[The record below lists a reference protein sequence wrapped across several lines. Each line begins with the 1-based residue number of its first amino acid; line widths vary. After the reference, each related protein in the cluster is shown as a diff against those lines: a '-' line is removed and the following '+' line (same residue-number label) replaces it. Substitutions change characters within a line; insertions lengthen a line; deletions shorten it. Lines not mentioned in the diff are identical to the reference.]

1 MDTMT
6 EYLLTGTKYL
16 MILLSVIILIR
27 CLRSM
32 FSVR

>member
-16 MILLSVIILIR
+16 MILLAVSILSR
-27 CLRSM
+27 GLPSM
-32 FSVR
+32 FTER